1 MGLFSLIFFFLLF
14 LTEMAKGGKNTIPET
29 LLKKRKTQQQVKSDR
44 VAKATAKRAT
54 RASKRTEIFK
64 RAEKYVREYRSSE
77 RALIRARRS
86 AKKAGNYF
94 VEPEAKLGFVIR
106 IRGINGVDPKSKKI
120 LQLLRLRQIHNGVFV
135 KLNAASEQMLRLVTP
150 YITFGTPSLR
160 TVRELIYKRGYGKIN
175 KMRIPLTSNKLI
187 EDSLGQY
194 GMICLEDIVHEIF
207 TVGPN
212 FKKVAN
218 FLWPFKLSPP
228 KGGVTGIIKHH
239 FVEAGHAGDRGSIN
253 NLVKSMN

>member
-1 MGLFSLIFFFLLF
+1 MGTSLHISQK
-14 LTEMAKGGKNTIPET
+14 MSSKGATIPES
-29 LLKKRKTQQQVKSDR
+29 LLKASR
-44 VAKATAKRAT
+44 T
-54 RASKRTEIFK
+54 RAKNAEAAAEAKKQAKKANSKRRAECFK
-64 RAEKYVREYRSSE
+64 RAEKYVKEYRMKEKSLI
-77 RALIRARRS
+77 ALRRTAR
-86 AKKAGNYF
+86 NYGKIF
-94 VEPEAKLGFVIR
+94 VEPKT
-106 IRGINGVDPKSKKI
+106 KKI

>member
-1 MGLFSLIFFFLLF
+1 MGPHFHIS
-14 LTEMAKGGKNTIPET
+14 TKMSSKGATIPES
-29 LLKKRKTQQQVKSDR
+29 LLKAPYSCQERRGCCPGQEGGQEGQLE
-44 VAKATAKRAT
+44 ARAE
-54 RASKRTEIFK
+54 AFK
-64 RAEKYVREYRSSE
+64 RAEKYVKEYRMKEKSLI
-77 RALIRARRS
+77 ALRRTARNN
-86 AKKAGNYF
+86 GNIF
-94 VEPEAKLGFVIR
+94 VEPQAKLAFVIR
-106 IRGINGVDPKSKKI
+106 IRGINGVDPKTKKI
-120 LQLLRLRQIHNGVFV
+120 LRLLRLRQIHNGVFV